1 MNSCGIISCGAFK
14 NESNEPY
21 GQENEN
27 TPLRREVKKNEV
39 DINPELS
46 SCSSQTES
54 FKDDSRFNRFDKT
67 RIPVKE
73 NNKKQSEIKFQI
85 FKKLY
90 IFYIFFIFKFHKNFF
105 LLRLTFFH
113 CKWSKIF
120 ILMKFIMKK
129 PRENSEENSN
139 IKQKKIDLIR
149 NLFEKHSN
157 FHFIFKYFQR
167 PELDLIQSQEKGV
180 QKQKF

>member
-90 IFYIFFIFKFHKNFF
+90 IFYSFLFLNF
-105 LLRLTFFH
+105 T
-113 CKWSKIF
+113 
-120 ILMKFIMKK
+120 
-129 PRENSEENSN
+129 
-139 IKQKKIDLIR
+139 
-149 NLFEKHSN
+149 
-157 FHFIFKYFQR
+157 
-167 PELDLIQSQEKGV
+167 
-180 QKQKF
+180 